1 MDNVVSVRLD
11 DAQIKLLERL
21 CESTGW
27 NASQVIRYLLE
38 NANIRPASIF
48 VEVPAKQ
55 VAQPATQNGAAANE

>member
-11 DAQIKLLERL
+11 DAQIKLLDRL

-27 NASQVIRYLLE
+27 NVSQVIRYLLE
-38 NANIRPASIF
+38 NANIRPASVF

-55 VAQPATQNGAAANE
+55 EKPVTANTTAVNG

>member
-11 DAQIKLLERL
+11 DAQIKLLDRL

-27 NASQVIRYLLE
+27 NVSQVIRYLLE

-55 VAQPATQNGAAANE
+55 VAQPATANGERA